1 MTALTTIQAP
11 GVVIL
16 GDDIDTD
23 QIMPSRF
30 LSVTSFAGLE
40 RHVFADARVEAARA
54 GRLHP
59 MDQVTAQQ
67 SRILLVNKNF
77 GCGSSR
83 EHAPQA
89 LRRSGIIA
97 ILGES
102 FGEIFAGNAVALGL
116 PCVQLESDVMRSIQR
131 HVNVYPTAQIA
142 LSLREATVAI
152 EGLGEFQITISEGRR
167 QQFLSGTWDPV
178 TMLLTAGDT
187 IEVTLSRLPQAAYL
201 GHDVTQ
207 PRTKA

>member
-1 MTALTTIQAP
+1 MSALATIQAP
-11 GVVIL
+11 GLVIC

-40 RHVFADARVEAARA
+40 RHVFADARFEAART
-54 GRLHP
+54 GHLHP
-59 MDQVTAQQ
+59 MDQLTAQQ
-67 SRILLVNKNF
+67 SKILLVNRNF

-102 FGEIFAGNAVALGL
+102 FGEIFAGNAVALGM
-116 PCVQLESDVMRSIQR
+116 PCVQLESDLMRSVQR
-131 HVNVYPTAQIA
+131 HVDAYPQARIT

-152 EGLGEFQITISEGRR
+152 EGLGAFPITMSEGRR
-167 QQFLSGTWDPV
+167 QQFLGGTWDPV
-178 TMLLTAGDT
+178 ATLLSAGDA